1 MNDVRRSCIRV
12 RKVIRDTSPLM
23 RRTSRFVERHIVRT
37 SVVGFVPSVMNDT
50 IIHHVQVSPVELFHI
65 VTDEVSVTSMTA
77 LATLLMRLI

>member
-1 MNDVRRSCIRV
+1 
-12 RKVIRDTSPLM
+12 M